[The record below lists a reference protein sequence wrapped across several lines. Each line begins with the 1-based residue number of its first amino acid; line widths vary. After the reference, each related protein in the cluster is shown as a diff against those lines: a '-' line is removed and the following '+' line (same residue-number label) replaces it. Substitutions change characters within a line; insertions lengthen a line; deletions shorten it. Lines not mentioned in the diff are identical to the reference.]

1 MFCPER
7 KLESVF
13 NVGFHGAFNQREVL
27 PSSLPTEP
35 LCREP
40 LLQVKGPCCASRFE
54 KAFFEACF
62 VGSILT
68 IHLQS

>member
-1 MFCPER
+1 MELLTKGKC
-7 KLESVF
+7 
-13 NVGFHGAFNQREVL
+13 L

-40 LLQVKGPCCASRFE
+40 LLHVKGPCCASSLG

-62 VGSILT
+62 MGSILT
-68 IHLQS
+68 IHFQS